1 MSALDVLLKADTRK
15 LKSRK
20 TIKVKLP
27 RLSERV
33 GENVVFEVGCV
44 PNRFLAEVMDVDTK
58 KPEEAFER
66 SLDLIVEAVIDP
78 NFHDQKLYKD
88 KLGCATPN
96 DAVDKLLDAGEIKM
110 LADAV
115 GKACGS
121 ISQNKMDEKV
131 KN

>member
-1 MSALDVLLKADTRK
+1 MSALDVLLKADTKK

-27 RLSERV
+27 RLSERA
-33 GENVVFEVGCV
+33 GADVVFEVGCV

-66 SLDLIVEAVIDP
+66 SLDLIVEAVVDP
-78 NFHDQKLYKD
+78 NFRDPKLYKE
-88 KLGCATPN
+88 KLGCVKPN
-96 DAVDKLLDAGEIKM
+96 DAVDKILDAGEIK
-110 LADAV
+110 LVADAV

-121 ISQNKMDEKV
+121 IDQNKVDQKV